1 MLKLLPFMLCM
12 VCALGNA
19 GTPETSP
26 GNHLL
31 AMGPDPGG
39 HTGARVTPETTKTDR
54 PEVDA
59 ARKEASGAKTE
70 SNAAVPAGQS
80 QTNPKD
86 QSSKPKN

>member
-39 HTGARVTPETTKTDR
+39 HTGARVTP
-54 PEVDA
+54 
-59 ARKEASGAKTE
+59 
-70 SNAAVPAGQS
+70 
-80 QTNPKD
+80 
-86 QSSKPKN
+86 

>member
-1 MLKLLPFMLCM
+1 MFKLLPFVLCM

-26 GNHLL
+26 ANLVL

-70 SNAAVPAGQS
+70 TNAPVPAGQS
-80 QTNPKD
+80 QTNPQD
-86 QSSKPKN
+86 HSTKPKN